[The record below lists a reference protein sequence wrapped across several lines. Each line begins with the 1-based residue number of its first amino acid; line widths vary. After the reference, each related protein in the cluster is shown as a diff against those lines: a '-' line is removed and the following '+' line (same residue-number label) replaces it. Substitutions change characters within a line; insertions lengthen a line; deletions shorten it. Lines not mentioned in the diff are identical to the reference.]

1 MEVLRMP
8 DTWPELT
15 LVAVLVFLVAYLVAD
30 FVARLVRSLLQSV
43 IADSAIESL
52 YVEQPRRIVA
62 ITVFLITAAALSFP
76 ALRLAGYPTMIGG
89 SREAVAR
96 WLLEGGLRIAVIAIL
111 AYLVIRIGSA
121 AGRRFEREMS
131 HGSGLDVIERTKR
144 ARTLSRLIQRTLGI
158 VVSAISLLMILRELR
173 VDITPVLTGAGI
185 LGLAI
190 GFRYDD
196 DPDRAAEALRDAAES
211 VMQDDRFRPSILE
224 PLEILGVDA
233 FGENQMVLKARIK
246 TVPLKQWE
254 VGRELRKRVAKIIR
268 ERGI

>member
-8 DTWPELT
+8 DRWPELT

-30 FVARLVRSLLQSV
+30 FVARLVRELLRSV
-43 IADSAIESL
+43 IADPAIEAL

-131 HGSGLDVIERTKR
+131 RGTGLDVIERTKR
-144 ARTLSRLIQRTLGI
+144 AQTLSRLIQRTL
-158 VVSAISLLMILRELR
+158 SRSEERR
-173 VDITPVLTGAGI
+173 VGKECRSRWSP
-185 LGLAI
+185 
-190 GFRYDD
+190 YH
-196 DPDRAAEALRDAAES
+196 
-211 VMQDDRFRPSILE
+211 
-224 PLEILGVDA
+224 
-233 FGENQMVLKARIK
+233 
-246 TVPLKQWE
+246 
-254 VGRELRKRVAKIIR
+254 
-268 ERGI
+268 